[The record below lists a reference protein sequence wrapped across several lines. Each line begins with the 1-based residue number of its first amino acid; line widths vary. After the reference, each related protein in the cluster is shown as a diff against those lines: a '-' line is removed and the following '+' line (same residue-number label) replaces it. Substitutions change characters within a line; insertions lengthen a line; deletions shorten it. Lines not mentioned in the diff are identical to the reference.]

1 MWFTAILAAVLLAPP
16 SLQDSVEPRRAS
28 GSETNQ
34 DAPTNPQAA
43 NPEPAPAEPQQ
54 SESGPDQK
62 PPAKEAGKPTPE
74 KPAGNPS
81 KATGHKRRSRT
92 HKSAPPTDD
101 GQPHKV
107 VIRHGGASDAI
118 AQILPGITQEV
129 AIKQRENAEQ
139 LLVSSESNL
148 KELAGRT
155 LNLNRQEIVV
165 QIRQYVDGARIAL
178 KESDTQRA
186 HTLAL
191 KAYWL
196 SDDLLKR

>member
-16 SLQDSVEPRRAS
+16 SLHDSAEPRLAS

-34 DAPTNPQAA
+34 DSPTNPQAS
-43 NPEPAPAEPQQ
+43 NPEPAPAAPEQ

-62 PPAKEAGKPTPE
+62 APAKEAGKPTPE
-74 KPAGNPS
+74 KPASNSS

-92 HKSAPPTDD
+92 HKSAAPTDD

-107 VIRHGGASDAI
+107 VIRYGGASDAI
-118 AQILPGITQEV
+118 AQILPGITQEE

>member
-1 MWFTAILAAVLLAPP
+1 MWFTAILAAVLLALP
-16 SLQDSVEPRRAS
+16 SLHDGAEPSRAS

-34 DAPTNPQAA
+34 DTPTNPQAS
-43 NPEPAPAEPQQ
+43 NPEPVPAAPQQ
-54 SESGPDQK
+54 SESAPDQK
-62 PPAKEAGKPTPE
+62 TPAKEAGKPTPE
-74 KPAGNPS
+74 KPAS
-81 KATGHKRRSRT
+81 KASKAAGHKRRSRT
-92 HKSAPPTDD
+92 HKSAAPADD
-101 GQPHKV
+101 GQPRKV
-107 VIRHGGASDAI
+107 VIRHGGASDAV
-118 AQILPGITQEV
+118 AQILPGITQEE